1 MEGAFFNVEARSSS
15 GPSTCMHALQT
26 LRAFYIGTPHSFLF
40 GEFSTIVYAVADH
53 TSTTFNVKGGKVA
66 NAVGYILDTLEH
78 LQQDTPNHI
87 RSAMDVYKDMFIP
100 LMTHLLKDPSD
111 ETLLTDEGSGAPI
124 VELIPNTAYTVDSLP
139 HCTHL
144 MMKCSFW
151 TDTKMTPLV
160 HILTKCTPQRCQIR
174 SLAGIIY
181 NYSRLHDD
189 VYTFIRSVAKASLLG
204 IYEHSFRPPIAIR
217 REITETFDKMTRDV
231 FLDWMHGEHQQFLFF
246 AVKEYIVYATALIP
260 SLHAVLR
267 RIYKWDDFERVVRRS
282 MDAVRRLL
290 DGNVMVLHGVEQ
302 CIKETSRGTT
312 HMYRPRKTTFG
323 RVLLQE
329 CERYCETK
337 LLETVHTTFKIEH
350 QQLLYQMLIRAH
362 TPRIPFEWLQ
372 CFGVDSKTTQQLNE
386 HETLFRSDGARCK
399 LRTFVKKMDVYL
411 MERVYALGNAFFKK
425 NNVRV
430 FSLPVHVTLLQIKAL
445 RNMHN
450 IRNGRKVKGLGDT
463 YVCFQCKQFRGF
475 AVQRCGQR
483 IHNLCAFGHSKVLVD
498 DVTKKVYCGRRFD
511 NVTKKRASQHAE
523 WEDIALAVEKTKKQ
537 AAKDVRKANQM
548 ERCALTELQHVSLAG
563 NILQFYNALYT
574 ICTKC
579 GNFMKYSPTNF
590 DGNITCGCCVDE
602 GVMFRDIRCMW
613 CQSKTHVSK
622 GIQVKEGK
630 IFLCRTCYK
639 PWIRNASVVLTTE
652 TIRTG
657 LAQKWKRL
665 QGV

>member
-1 MEGAFFNVEARSSS
+1 MEDAFFNVDARSSS
-15 GPSTCMHALQT
+15 GPTTCTHAMRT
-26 LRAFYIGTPHSFLF
+26 LRMYFTGTPHAYLF
-40 GEFSTIVYAVADH
+40 GDFSTIVYTIERHV
-53 TSTTFNVKGGKVA
+53 STTFHVNGGKVA
-66 NAVGYILDTLEH
+66 NAVGYLLDKLEYI
-78 LQQDTPNHI
+78 QQDAPTHI
-87 RSAMDVYKDMFIP
+87 NTAMNVYKDMFIP

-111 ETLLTDEGSGAPI
+111 ETLLTDTGTGAPI
-124 VELIPNTAYTVDSLP
+124 ETLVPTFAFTVDSLP
-139 HCTHL
+139 QCAHL

-151 TDTKMTPLV
+151 TDSKMTPLV

-181 NYSRLHDD
+181 NYSRLYDD
-189 VYTFIRSVAKASLLG
+189 VYLFIRGVAKASLLG
-204 IYEHSFRPPIAIR
+204 IYAHCFRPPITIR
-217 REITETFDKMTRDV
+217 REITETFDRMTRDA

-267 RIYKWDDFERVVRRS
+267 RIYKWDDFELVVRRS

-290 DGNVMVLHGVEQ
+290 DGNVMVLRGVEQ

-329 CERYCETK
+329 CERYCETR
-337 LLETVHTTFKIEH
+337 LLKEVHTTFKIEH
-350 QQLLYQMLIRAH
+350 EQLMYNMLIRAH

-372 CFGVDSKTTQQLNE
+372 CFGVDAKTTQLLND

-411 MERVYALGNAFFKK
+411 LERVYALGNAYFKK

-430 FSLPVHVTLLQIKAL
+430 FTLPVHVALRQIKAL

-450 IRNGRKVKGLGDT
+450 IRDGVKVKGLGDT

-475 AVQRCGQR
+475 AVQRCGKR

-498 DVTKKVYCGRRFD
+498 DVTRKVYCGRRFD
-511 NVTKKRASQHAE
+511 NVTKKRVPQHAE
-523 WEDIALAVEKTKKQ
+523 WEDAAEVCEKNNVQ
-537 AAKDVRKANQM
+537 AAKDVRKAKQM
-548 ERCALTELQHVSLAG
+548 ERCALTELQKVSLAG
-563 NILQFYNALYT
+563 NILQFYNTLYT

-613 CQSKTHVSK
+613 CKSKTHVSK
-622 GIQVKEGK
+622 SIRVQEGK
-630 IFLCRTCYK
+630 IFLCRGCYK
-639 PWIRNASVVLTTE
+639 PWIRNASVVLTTD
-652 TIRTG
+652 TIRQG
-657 LAQKWKRL
+657 LAEKWKRL